1 MGNPWNQVKNTGYVF
16 LKAGKNRKSILLWIK
31 EMRYIYM
38 MEYDSAIKKNKIM
51 TFAQPSRTLWGLP
64 RSTTPTLMSSACFLS
79 AKKTSKNKFNQS
91 EKIPKER
98 KTMKQDKIIIV

>member
-1 MGNPWNQVKNTGYVF
+1 MFIVALFTIAKTWKQPKCSTDE
-16 LKAGKNRKSILLWIK
+16 WIK